1 MILIE
6 NDKGEKSI
14 IHGKSN
20 TITKVCKSTKSA
32 ETRALESALEKSIG
46 IARTIEEIIHGT
58 KFRGKENIPTIPIYG
73 VTDSKTL
80 HDSIYSTKQIQEVS
94 IRGIIAW
101 IKEQLNDEVVKEI
114 SWCKSESMLADILT
128 KRNVSPKN
136 ILDILKYKDNILIN
150 HQC

>member
-1 MILIE
+1 M
-6 NDKGEKSI
+6 
-14 IHGKSN
+14 
-20 TITKVCKSTKSA
+20 
-32 ETRALESALEKSIG
+32 ESALEKSIG

-58 KFRGKENIPTIPIYG
+58 KFRVKENIPTIPIYC

-80 HDSIYSTKQIQEVS
+80 LDSIYSTKQIQEVS

-136 ILDILKYKDNILIN
+136 LLDILRNSNTSTIEKD
-150 HQC
+150 